1 MNNNEPSAILEFKNT
16 DKLLKELEKLSHAN
30 STLRAGIIVT
40 GRVNNIKNFGAFVEL
55 PNGQT
60 GLIHIS
66 EISYQYVKDINE
78 ILSIG
83 QKIRVKILRIEDNKI
98 ELSLKQAQPIK
109 LRIGTIV
116 EGRVKNIVN
125 FGVFVELPNGQ
136 TGFVHISKISSSYV
150 KDIHSFLSVGQKVQV
165 EILSVED
172 NKIELSL
179 KQAPQ
184 PKPLPEPAP
193 DPDKHEQKKIYSTER
208 DKLGR
213 AQNAQNRPFRFV
225 PHSVIRPIIK
235 EEQQKKISSLRE
247 IVDLMSK
254 GIIGA
259 FEIGLV
265 YWVGRL
271 RFSNKAMLTDL
282 VHGGFIDKTRMATSE
297 NPAKKMDQKLDSLV
311 DHDLIRRVQIQS
323 FEIAEKVEKNT
334 GTIIYIL
341 NQNGKSTLK
350 EIGLTDVKHSD
361 FDIVQDGNTAKKILA
376 ANQWLIFMLTHF
388 KEAIGENFEIS
399 HFFQMRTDERL
410 GARFFGTVIVNGE
423 TLVGEAVRRVEDFE
437 QHRNKNT
444 LREKLERWIKIFD
457 NFKNIYIR
465 RTNSGVD
472 KFIIERRPVLIYI
485 CEDDEHIDE
494 IRKIFADILAEHP
507 NQEIWFTTDLRIFN
521 KDMVGQRFLK
531 EDLNRQCVVF
541 DLQKR
546 LGVQETATSSKISL
560 ER

>member
-1 MNNNEPSAILEFKNT
+1 MNNKEHSTTLEFKNA
-16 DKLLKELEKLSHAN
+16 DKLLKELEKLSH
-30 STLRAGIIVT
+30 SSSRLRVGAVIE

-66 EISYQYVKDINE
+66 EISHRYVKDINE

-83 QKIRVKILRIEDNKI
+83 QKIRVKILCVEDNKI
-98 ELSLKQAQPIK
+98 ELSLKQAQSIPK
-109 LRIGTIV
+109 SPR
-116 EGRVKNIVN
+116 
-125 FGVFVELPNGQ
+125 
-136 TGFVHISKISSSYV
+136 
-150 KDIHSFLSVGQKVQV
+150 
-165 EILSVED
+165 
-172 NKIELSL
+172 
-179 KQAPQ
+179 
-184 PKPLPEPAP
+184 PKPKSQPSSESPPKSKPKSLSDSIPA
-193 DPDKHEQKKIYSTER
+193 PDKHEQKKIYSTER

-235 EEQQKKISSLRE
+235 EEQQKKSSLRE

-254 GIIGA
+254 GAIGA

-282 VHGGFIDKTRMATSE
+282 VHAGFIDRTRLINSE
-297 NPAKKMDQKLDSLV
+297 NPASKIDMRLDLLV
-311 DHDLIRRVQIQS
+311 KHGLIRRVQIQT
-323 FEIAEKVEKNT
+323 FESAEEVGKNT

-376 ANQWLIFMLTHF
+376 ANQWLVFMLTHF
-388 KEAIGENFEIS
+388 KETIGENFEIS

-437 QHRNKNT
+437 KHTNKNA

-457 NFKNIYIR
+457 NFKNLYIR
-465 RTNSGVD
+465 RANSGVD
-472 KFIIERRPVLIYI
+472 KFIIERRPILVYI

-494 IRKIFADILAEHP
+494 IREIFADILAEHS

-521 KDMVGQRFLK
+521 KDMVEQRFLK
-531 EDLNRQCVVF
+531 EDTNRQCVVF
-541 DLQKR
+541 DLQKH
-546 LGVQETATSSKISL
+546 LGVPETATPSEFSL

>member
-1 MNNNEPSAILEFKNT
+1 MNNNEPSATLEFKNT
-16 DKLLKELEKLSHAN
+16 DKLLKELEKLSHAS

-83 QKIRVKILRIEDNKI
+83 QKIRVKILRVEDNKI

-125 FGVFVELPNGQ
+125 FGAFVELPNGQ

-172 NKIELSL
+172 SKIELSL

-193 DPDKHEQKKIYSTER
+193 APDKHEQKKIYSIER

-235 EEQQKKISSLRE
+235 EEQQKKTSLKE

-282 VHGGFIDKTRMATSE
+282 VHGGFIDKIRMATSE
-297 NPAKKMDQKLDSLV
+297 NPAKKMEQKLNSLV

-350 EIGLTDVKHSD
+350 EIGLTDVKFSD

-376 ANQWLIFMLTHF
+376 ANQWLVFMLTHF
-388 KEAIGENFEIS
+388 KETISENFETS
-399 HFFQMRTDERL
+399 NTFQVRADERF
-410 GARFFGTVIVNGE
+410 GAKFFGTVIVNGE

-437 QHRNKNT
+437 QHTNKNT

-457 NFKNIYIR
+457 NFKNLYIR
-465 RTNSGVD
+465 RANSGVD